1 MTELLL
7 EDRAALE
14 TAHISD
20 TETVVIAGDR
30 DLERRVLNFLISRQ
44 VPCAH
49 QIDISADGGV
59 VTLRGRVASYYHKQ
73 LCVHCAQRVAGVIR
87 IIDQVR
93 VKARPARV
101 G

>member
-7 EDRAALE
+7 EDRAALD
-14 TAHISD
+14 TAHICD
-20 TETVVIAGDR
+20 AETLVIAGDH

-49 QIDISADGGV
+49 QIDISASGGE

-87 IIDQVR
+87 VVDQIR
-93 VKARPARV
+93 VKSRPARV